1 MAGDRQEVSLDRTG
15 DGVLCIAGIDG
26 EVYDMVGIQEQPRK
40 QHARILTLYFITEEC
55 PYKVGDKIKSGV
67 RDGYNTLF
75 EFVGEATVIE
85 IRGYYPG
92 PGSAEWEVKAIYYF

>member
-1 MAGDRQEVSLDRTG
+1 MTGDTQEVSLGRTG
-15 DGVLCIAGIDG
+15 DGVLYMAGIDG
-26 EVYDMVGIQEQPRK
+26 EVYDMAGTQEQSAK
-40 QHARILTLYFITEEC
+40 QHARILTLHFITEEC

-85 IRGYYPG
+85 IKRYYPG
-92 PGSAEWEVKAIYYF
+92 PGNAEWEVKAIYYF